1 MEWCRNVLWY
11 FRYHCEIV
19 LGKCWILL
27 AYFKYWQS
35 TLNKKPFFFLFFP
48 ILLSHKSDHGND
60 TIEQIDED
68 IAVTRSQTN
77 FICPITQVCVTATVI
92 DREVVISCPSLVCL
106 LQICSTC

>member
-1 MEWCRNVLWY
+1 M
-11 FRYHCEIV
+11 

-35 TLNKKPFFFLFFP
+35 TLNKKPFFFFFFP
-48 ILLSHKSDHGND
+48 FYFLIDHGND